1 MMPCFAPFRTVTQ
14 AMTLALA
21 LYVVA
26 SAASAAAGD
35 LPAIPAR
42 TRHVIYKTTPQG
54 NRLEVIDTAVPKPKR
69 GQVLVRMRAIALNRG
84 EVENLAETR
93 GDRTGMIAASDG
105 AGEIVAL
112 GPDAREF
119 KVGQRVTSMYWRDW
133 NAGPAKPENL
143 KGALGSSLN
152 GVFGEYVA
160 VDQSAL
166 VPIPDGMSFIDAST
180 LPTAALT
187 AWSAVITEGH
197 AGPGKYVLV
206 QGTGGVSTFALQI
219 AHAAGAKVI
228 VTSSS
233 DDKLARAK
241 QLGADILINYKTTP
255 QWGAKVL
262 ELTDK
267 HGADVIVEVG
277 GKGTIGQS
285 AECLADLGTIA
296 VIGGV
301 TGYGG
306 EFPAVTLV
314 AKTARA
320 VGIAVGSRAELR
332 NLEAFMQKHRI
343 KPVIE
348 KVYPLAQLETALT
361 QLRTGQFVGKI
372 VVTL

>member
-1 MMPCFAPFRTVTQ
+1 
-14 AMTLALA
+14 MTLRHSLLILCAIACLA
-21 LYVVA
+21 SSLP
-26 SAASAAAGD
+26 SDAAP
-35 LPAIPAR
+35 LPAT
-42 TRHVIYKTTPQG
+42 TRKVVYQKIANGTGY
-54 NRLEVIDTAVPKPKR
+54 RLAAIEAPVPKPKR

-84 EVENLAETR
+84 EIENAAETR
-93 GDRTGMIAASDG
+93 GDRSGMIAASDG
-105 AGEIVAL
+105 AGEVVAL
-112 GPDAREF
+112 GPDANEF
-119 KVGQRVTSMYWRDW
+119 KIGQRVTSMYWRNW
-133 NAGPAKPENL
+133 NAGPPKPENL
-143 KGALGSSLN
+143 KGALGSSMD
-152 GVFGEYVA
+152 GVFGEYVV
-160 VDQSAL
+160 VDQTAL
-166 VPIPDGMSFIDAST
+166 VLIPEGMSFVDAST

-187 AWSAVITEGH
+187 AWSAVITEGR
-197 AGPGKYVLV
+197 AGPGKIVLV

-233 DDKLARAK
+233 DDKLKRARE
-241 QLGADILINYKTTP
+241 LGADFTINYQTTP
-255 QWGAKVL
+255 KWGAKVL

-277 GKGTIGQS
+277 GKGTIAQS

-343 KPVIE
+343 KPVIDH
-348 KVYPLAQLETALT
+348 VYPLSQLETALT
-361 QLRTGQFVGKI
+361 QLRTGRFMGKI